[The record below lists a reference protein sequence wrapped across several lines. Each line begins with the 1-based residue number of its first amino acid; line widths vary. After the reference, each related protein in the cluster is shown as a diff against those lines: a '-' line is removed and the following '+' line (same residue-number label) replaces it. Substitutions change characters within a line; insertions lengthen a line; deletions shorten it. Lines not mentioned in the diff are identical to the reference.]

1 MNLFERRRTSRGP
14 ALLSALCLILVSI
27 LLAGLGAHADSGGK
41 GILVLTVRGPITP
54 SVADYIELGFD
65 HVRETGASMVLIEID
80 TPGGLDKAMRSI
92 IRQILNS
99 PVPVTV
105 YVSPSGA
112 RAASAGAF
120 ITLAADVAAMS
131 PGTTIGAAHPV
142 SLVGKQ
148 DETMN
153 QKVVNDSAAYIR
165 SLAERRGRNA
175 DWAEKAVRESVSL
188 TEKEALE
195 EGVID
200 LVASDID
207 DLLRSVEGW
216 EIKGDGG
223 VTLKT
228 EGERLVPFPMDFR
241 RRFLD
246 TLGDPNIAYLLLM
259 LGMLGI
265 FFEFSNPGAIYPGV
279 IGSIAIILALY
290 SLQTLPVNY
299 AGLLLMVVAIA
310 LFIAETQVTSF
321 GLLSLAGVVALFI
334 GSMMLFRS
342 PEPWLRTSLKV
353 VAPTVAFTA
362 IFFIVILQ
370 RVVSTYRRR
379 PTTGLE
385 GIIDEVGEAME
396 DLAPSGKI
404 FVRGEIWEA
413 RKVGE
418 GEVRKDDRV
427 RVTAASG
434 LRLTVKK
441 EPEEGG

>member
-1 MNLFERRRTSRGP
+1 MNLFERRRRLKGP
-14 ALLSALCLILVSI
+14 VLLSALCLILVSL
-27 LLAGLGAHADSGGK
+27 LLAGLGAQAASDGG

-54 SVADYIELGFD
+54 SVADYVELGFER
-65 HVRETGASMVLIEID
+65 VGETGATMVLIEMD

-99 PVPVTV
+99 PVPVAV
-105 YVSPSGA
+105 FVSPSGA
-112 RAASAGAF
+112 RAASAGTF
-120 ITLAADVAAMS
+120 ITLAADVAAMA

-148 DETMN
+148 DETMSE
-153 QKVVNDSAAYIR
+153 KVVNDSAAYIR
-165 SLAERRGRNA
+165 SLAERSGRNA
-175 DWAEKAVRESVSL
+175 DWAEQAVRESVSL
-188 TEKEALE
+188 TEREALE

-207 DLLRSVEGW
+207 DLLRSIDGR

-223 VTLKT
+223 PVTLKT
-228 EGERLVPFPMDFR
+228 EGERLIPFPMDFR
-241 RRFLD
+241 RRFLH

-259 LGMLGI
+259 LGMMRI
-265 FFEFSNPGAIYPGV
+265 FFELSNPGSIYPGV
-279 IGSIAIILALY
+279 IGAIAIILALY

-321 GLLSLAGVVALFI
+321 GLLSLGGVVALFI

-362 IFFIVILQ
+362 FFFIVILQ
-370 RVVSTYRRR
+370 RVISTYRRR

-385 GIIDEVGEAME
+385 GIVGEVGEAMQ
-396 DLAPSGKI
+396 DLAPSGKV

-413 RKVGE
+413 RGK

-441 EPEEGG
+441 ELEEGG

>member
-1 MNLFERRRTSRGP
+1 MNLFERRRRLKGP
-14 ALLSALCLILVSI
+14 VLLSALCLILVSL
-27 LLAGLGAHADSGGK
+27 LLAGLGAQAASDGG
-41 GILVLTVRGPITP
+41 GILVLTIRGPITP
-54 SVADYIELGFD
+54 SVADYVELGFD
-65 HVRETGASMVLIEID
+65 RARETEATMVLIEMD

-92 IRQILNS
+92 NRQILNS
-99 PVPVTV
+99 PVPVAV
-105 YVSPSGA
+105 FVSPSGA
-112 RAASAGAF
+112 RAASAGTF
-120 ITLAADVAAMS
+120 ITLAADVAAMA

-153 QKVVNDSAAYIR
+153 EKVVNDSAAYIR
-165 SLAERRGRNA
+165 SLAERSGRNA
-175 DWAEKAVRESVSL
+175 DWAEEAVRESVSL
-188 TEKEALE
+188 TEREALE

-207 DLLRSVEGW
+207 DLLRSIEGR
-216 EIKGDGG
+216 EVKGRDGP

-228 EGERLVPFPMDFR
+228 EGERLIPFPMDFR

-265 FFEFSNPGAIYPGV
+265 FFELSNPGAIYPGV
-279 IGSIAIILALY
+279 IGAISIILALY

-334 GSMMLFRS
+334 GSIMLFRS

-353 VAPTVAFTA
+353 VIPTVAFTA
-362 IFFIVILQ
+362 FFFIVILQ
-370 RVVSTYRRR
+370 RVISTYRRR

-385 GIIDEVGEAME
+385 GIIGEVGEAME

-404 FVRGEIWEA
+404 FVRGEIWQA
-413 RKVGE
+413 VGE
-418 GEVRKDDRV
+418 GEVRKKNRV
-427 RVTAASG
+427 RVTAARG

-441 EPEEGG
+441 EQEEGG

>member
-1 MNLFERRRTSRGP
+1 
-14 ALLSALCLILVSI
+14 
-27 LLAGLGAHADSGGK
+27 
-41 GILVLTVRGPITP
+41 
-54 SVADYIELGFD
+54 
-65 HVRETGASMVLIEID
+65 
-80 TPGGLDKAMRSI
+80 MRSI